1 MGRSRRKHQLQIK
14 KRTSWKKIFVMIG
27 LSILGLIFL
36 LALVCY
42 FLINSYL
49 SGDDFRAM
57 LEKQAARGMKV
68 NSVAIAPLEWGG
80 SSLGTSSLTAQGNG
94 VLRDLKISG
103 FEAEINRAAI
113 LDRHI
118 EVKNISMESVSINL
132 QKAPSPSTSSPL
144 TTPQNLSDEPSP
156 STPKSRIAPLP
167 PLTSSDK
174 QTQAPSTGSEQSN
187 WLKEHFM
194 PTQYSLD
201 KASIQRVNL
210 SYKDGDKLYA
220 LNNVSLTI
228 TPEQNNQEYRIF
240 LQGGAFILPDK
251 WISSG
256 TIQSALLRYRT
267 DRISGSDFRVTLG
280 EGGYLDVEGEWN
292 FINNQWWASLVVRDV
307 NCANIL
313 PKNWSKKIEG
323 IVQGTARLRQE
334 SKGTLEASGSVK
346 INKGVLTALPIL
358 DTMAAFTGTSKFR
371 RIQFNTAEANYE
383 YSQGDCNINNIILA
397 SNGLLRIEG
406 DIQIDKDKS
415 LRGHLKVGVLP
426 GLLSNIP
433 GAEEKI
439 FLQENNKGK
448 MGLYW
453 ANVNISG
460 TTDHP
465 REDLSARLITAAGER
480 IFASLPDKASKVLLF
495 TENIASKLL
504 GNKNKDSESETKSET
519 KLAPSD
525 TPSSRESDTQPQ
537 EKPKKKHSIDKALD
551 ALDSASKIFGL

>member
-1 MGRSRRKHQLQIK
+1 
-14 KRTSWKKIFVMIG
+14 TSWKKIFVMIG
-27 LSILGLIFL
+27 LSMLGLIFL
-36 LALVCY
+36 LVLVCY

-113 LDRHI
+113 LERHI
-118 EVKNISMESVSINL
+118 EIKKIEMESVSINL
-132 QKAPSPSTSSPL
+132 QKAPNPSTSSSL
-144 TTPQNLSDEPSP
+144 TTPQHLSGESSP
-156 STPKSRIAPLP
+156 STPKSIIAPIHP
-167 PLTSSDK
+167 SVGQASPLTPSDG
-174 QTQAPSTGSEQSN
+174 QAQAPSPAGNQSN
-187 WLKEHFM
+187 WIKEHFM

-240 LQGGAFILPDK
+240 LQGGSFILPDK

-313 PKNWSKKIEG
+313 PKDWSKKIEG

-334 SKGTLEASGSVK
+334 SKETLEASGSVK

-383 YSQGDCNINNIILA
+383 YSQGACNINNIILA

-480 IFASLPDKASKVLLF
+480 LFASLPDTASKVLLF

-504 GNKNKDSESETKSET
+504 GNKNKDSESES

-525 TPSSRESDTQPQ
+525 TPSSRESNTQPQ

-551 ALDSASKIFGL
+551 ALDALDSASKIFGL